1 MSVNNETN
9 EENNESI
16 VPKASIVGAHRV
28 AQNIPFQS
36 HLIDSLDLCSEI
48 RNQFTALF
56 RKASV
61 SLEGNRQ
68 TAVLAELSKHALSN
82 FKTLQ
87 FENMAFNACFIENNL
102 LVKELPAGLREYLKE
117 IFSSDFFGLVEGI
130 VIPENLVALSKE
142 VTWERFIDLVYED
155 GIPLYAI
162 PRSDTVLKLVYADGL
177 RERRKVLIECQKSI
191 FEDCRSALNGLRSDY
206 AQEMG
211 YFVLSGL
218 EALENGYSDAAQAL
232 FTNTMDTVHQ
242 KIRPDRDDRKNITHH
257 AKGDEIPESF
267 AEMSVGEN
275 LIFAALWNSHIT
287 FWPKRGEESPTE
299 YSRHASVH
307 GVSRRQYKLENC
319 IQALILV
326 TSLLVYIDNFS
337 QELDR
342 CSS

>member
-9 EENNESI
+9 EENNEPI
-16 VPKASIVGAHRV
+16 APKTSIVGAHRV

-36 HLIDSLDLCSEI
+36 HLIDSLDLCSET

-56 RKASV
+56 RKASI

-68 TAVLAELSKHALSN
+68 AAVLAELSKHALSN

-87 FENMAFNACFIENNL
+87 FENMDFNARFIENNL
-102 LVKELPAGLREYLKE
+102 LVEELSASLRESLKE
-117 IFSSDFFGLVEGI
+117 IFSSGFFGPIEGI
-130 VIPENLVALSKE
+130 VLPENLVALSKE

-162 PRSDTVLKLVYADGL
+162 PRSDTALKLVCADGL
-177 RERRKVLIECQKSI
+177 RERRKVLFECQKSI
-191 FEDCRSALNGLRSDY
+191 FEDCRSALNNLRSDY

-211 YFVLSGL
+211 DFVLSGL
-218 EALENGYSDAAQAL
+218 DALENGYSDAAQAL

-242 KIRPDRDDRKNITHH
+242 KIWPDRDDRKDITHH
-257 AKGDEIPESF
+257 AKGDEVPESF

-287 FWPKRGEESPTE
+287 FWPNRGEESPAE

-307 GVSRRQYKLENC
+307 GVSRQQYNLENC
-319 IQALILV
+319 IQVLMLV

-337 QELDR
+337 QETG
-342 CSS
+342 